1 MPTGSRQSRAER
13 NEQFV
18 GYHQALVPEPDEELT
33 QVGRGTPGGEY
44 LRRFWHP
51 VAMSSEVVDRADGGT
66 EGVPV
71 PVRILGEDLVLFRN
85 RRRELGLLH
94 RHCSHRGTSLEY
106 GKVTEQGI
114 QCCYHGWHFAPDGT
128 ILETPGLPDSN
139 KIRHT
144 VRHGAYPVREYR
156 GLIFAY
162 MGPPA
167 EMPEFPRPEIY
178 EYPDTEYAAHCF
190 HFSCNWLQVHEN
202 CCDPFHATWLH
213 TRHSG
218 AQFVEAWGAYPVQRW
233 RETPSGMMTET
244 TRRSGENMWFD
255 SVDVRMPNMRCTGDL
270 WEDGSQVKAF
280 CRTAL
285 TLYAVPIDDTNTLFI
300 GLRLYNKSTDMHGN
314 GRMELCGRETAD
326 HPGQSGCR
334 PPEERQR
341 SPGDWEAQTGQRPVA
356 VHQLEHLQPTDRGV
370 SLFRRLLRKGIRAV
384 QEGDKSVDI
393 KNDPPRKPDGTIPGF
408 QFDTVLHVPPVPGR
422 DDKEL
427 MDEVS
432 RKITDA
438 VCDPDYLLQPERDR
452 LIQEKHFEIEATYAD
467 AHAAKTNANPG

>member
-1 MPTGSRQSRAER
+1 MPTGSKQSRAER

-85 RRRELGLLH
+85 RQRELGLLH

-128 ILETPGLPDSN
+128 ILETPGLSESN

-314 GRMELCGRETAD
+314 GRLELCGRETAD

-370 SLFRRLLRKGIRAV
+370 SLFRRLLRKGIRAI
-384 QEGDKSVDI
+384 QEGDRSTDI

-422 DDKEL
+422 DDREL

-432 RKITDA
+432 RKVTDA
-438 VCDPDYLLQPERDR
+438 VCDPDYLLHPERDR
-452 LIQEKHFEIEATYAD
+452 LIQEKHFEIETAYAAAQATE
-467 AHAAKTNANPG
+467 TNANPG

>member
-1 MPTGSRQSRAER
+1 MPTGSRHSRAER

-106 GKVTEQGI
+106 GKVTEHGI

-128 ILETPGLPDSN
+128 ILDTPGLPESN

-156 GLIFAY
+156 GLIFTY

-178 EYPDTEYAAHCF
+178 EYPETEYAAHCF

-384 QEGDKSVDI
+384 QDDDKSVDI

-422 DDKEL
+422 DDREL

-432 RKITDA
+432 RKVTDA
-438 VCDPDYLLQPERDR
+438 VCDPDYLLHPERDR
-452 LIQEKHFEIEATYAD
+452 FIREKHFEIETAYAA
-467 AHAAKTNANPG
+467 AHAAEDDTNPG

>member
-1 MPTGSRQSRAER
+1 MPTGSRHSRAER

-71 PVRILGEDLVLFRN
+71 PVRILGEDLILFRN

-106 GKVTEQGI
+106 GKVTEYGI

-128 ILETPGLPDSN
+128 ILETPGLPESN

-167 EMPEFPRPEIY
+167 ELPEFPRPEIY

-384 QEGDKSVDI
+384 QEGDRSADI

-408 QFDTVLHVPPVPGR
+408 QFDTVLHVPPVLGR
-422 DDKEL
+422 DDREL

-432 RKITDA
+432 RKVTDA
-438 VCDPDYLLQPERDR
+438 VCDPDYLLHPERDR
-452 LIQEKHFEIEATYAD
+452 LIKEKHFEIEAEYVA
-467 AHAAKTNANPG
+467 AHAAETNANPG

>member
-1 MPTGSRQSRAER
+1 MPTGSRQPRAER

-71 PVRILGEDLVLFRN
+71 PVRILGEDLILFRN
-85 RRRELGLLH
+85 RRREVGLLH

-106 GKVTEQGI
+106 GKVTEHGI
-114 QCCYHGWHFAPDGT
+114 QCCYHGWHFGTDGT
-128 ILETPGLPDSN
+128 ILETPGLPESS

-167 EMPEFPRPEIY
+167 EVPEFPRPEIY
-178 EYPDTEYAAHCF
+178 EYPDTEYAAHRF

-255 SVDVRMPNMRCTGDL
+255 SVDVIMPNMRCTGDL
-270 WEDGSQVKAF
+270 WEDGSQIKAF
-280 CRTAL
+280 RRTAL

-384 QEGDKSVDI
+384 QEGDGSADI

-408 QFDTVLHVPPVPGR
+408 QFDTVLHVPPVSGR
-422 DDKEL
+422 DDSEL

-432 RKITDA
+432 RKVTDA
-438 VCDPDYLLQPERDR
+438 VCDPDYLLHPERDR
-452 LIQEKHFEIEATYAD
+452 LIQEKHFEIEATYA
-467 AHAAKTNANPG
+467 AARAVETDANPG

>member
-1 MPTGSRQSRAER
+1 MPTGSRHSRAER

-106 GKVTEQGI
+106 GKVTEHGI

-128 ILETPGLPDSN
+128 ILDTPGLPESN

-144 VRHGAYPVREYR
+144 VRHGAYPLREYR

-178 EYPDTEYAAHCF
+178 EYPDTDYAAHCF

-218 AQFVEAWGAYPVQRW
+218 AQFVEAWSAYPVQRW

-270 WEDGSQVKAF
+270 WEDGTQVKAF

-384 QEGDKSVDI
+384 QEGNKSVDI

-422 DDKEL
+422 DDREL

-432 RKITDA
+432 RKVTDA
-438 VCDPDYLLQPERDR
+438 VCDPDYLLHPERDR
-452 LIQEKHFEIEATYAD
+452 FIQEKHFEIETAYAA
-467 AHAAKTNANPG
+467 AHAAETNANPA

>member
-71 PVRILGEDLVLFRN
+71 SVRILGEDLVLFRN

-106 GKVTEQGI
+106 GKVTEHGI

-128 ILETPGLPDSN
+128 ILETPGLPESN

-280 CRTAL
+280 RRTAL

-422 DDKEL
+422 DDGEL

-432 RKITDA
+432 RKVTDA
-438 VCDPDYLLQPERDR
+438 VCDPDYLLHPERDR
-452 LIQEKHFEIEATYAD
+452 LIQEKHFDIEAAYTA
-467 AHAAKTNANPG
+467 AHAAETNANLG

>member
-1 MPTGSRQSRAER
+1 MPTGSRQPRAER

-71 PVRILGEDLVLFRN
+71 PVRILGEDLILFRN
-85 RRRELGLLH
+85 RRREVGLLH

-106 GKVTEQGI
+106 GKVTEHGI
-114 QCCYHGWHFAPDGT
+114 QCCYHGWHFGTDGT
-128 ILETPGLPDSN
+128 ILETPGLPESS

-167 EMPEFPRPEIY
+167 EVPEFPRPEIY

-190 HFSCNWLQVHEN
+190 HFACNWLQVHEN

-255 SVDVRMPNMRCTGDL
+255 SVDVIMPNMRCTGDL
-270 WEDGSQVKAF
+270 WEDGSQIKAF
-280 CRTAL
+280 RRTAL

-326 HPGQSGCR
+326 HVDGR
-334 PPEERQR
+334 K
-341 SPGDWEAQTGQRPVA
+341 
-356 VHQLEHLQPTDRGV
+356 
-370 SLFRRLLRKGIRAV
+370 SL
-384 QEGDKSVDI
+384 
-393 KNDPPRKPDGTIPGF
+393 
-408 QFDTVLHVPPVPGR
+408 
-422 DDKEL
+422 
-427 MDEVS
+427 
-432 RKITDA
+432 
-438 VCDPDYLLQPERDR
+438 
-452 LIQEKHFEIEATYAD
+452 
-467 AHAAKTNANPG
+467 

>member
-1 MPTGSRQSRAER
+1 MPTGSRQPRAER

-66 EGVPV
+66 AGVPV
-71 PVRILGEDLVLFRN
+71 PVRILGEDLILFRN
-85 RRRELGLLH
+85 RRREVGLLH
-94 RHCSHRGTSLEY
+94 RHCCHRGTSLEY
-106 GKVTEQGI
+106 GKVTERGI
-114 QCCYHGWHFAPDGT
+114 QCCYHGWHFGPDGT
-128 ILETPGLPDSN
+128 ILETPGLPEEN
-139 KIRHT
+139 KIKRT
-144 VRHGAYPVREYR
+144 VRQGAYPVREYR

-178 EYPDTEYAAHCF
+178 EYPDTEYATHCF

-244 TRRSGENMWFD
+244 TRRSGDNMWFD
-255 SVDVRMPNMRCTGDL
+255 SVDVLMPNMRCTGDL

-300 GLRLYNKSTDMHGN
+300 GLRLYNDSTDMHGN
-314 GRMELCGRETAD
+314 GRIELCGRETAD

-370 SLFRRLLRKGIRAV
+370 SLFRRLLRQGIRAV

-393 KNDPPRKPDGTIPGF
+393 KNNPARKQDGTIPGF
-408 QFDTVLHVPPVPGR
+408 QFDTVLHVPPIPGR
-422 DDKEL
+422 DDRAL

-432 RKITDA
+432 RKVTDA
-438 VCDPDYLLQPERDR
+438 VCDPDYLLHPERDR
-452 LIQEKHFEIEATYAD
+452 IIQERHFEIEAAYAT
-467 AHAAKTNANPG
+467 ARTAEMNANPD

>member
-1 MPTGSRQSRAER
+1 MPTGSRQPRAER

-71 PVRILGEDLVLFRN
+71 PVRILGEDLILFRN
-85 RRRELGLLH
+85 RRREVGLLH

-106 GKVTEQGI
+106 GKVTEHGI
-114 QCCYHGWHFAPDGT
+114 QCCYHGWHFGTDGT
-128 ILETPGLPDSN
+128 ILETPGLPESS

-167 EMPEFPRPEIY
+167 EVPEFPRPEIY
-178 EYPDTEYAAHCF
+178 EYPDTEYAAHRF

-255 SVDVRMPNMRCTGDL
+255 SVDVIMPNMRCTGDL
-270 WEDGSQVKAF
+270 WEDGSQIKAF
-280 CRTAL
+280 RRTAL

-370 SLFRRLLRKGIRAV
+370 SLFRRLLRKGIHAV
-384 QEGDKSVDI
+384 QEGDGSDDI
-393 KNDPPRKPDGTIPGF
+393 KNDPPRRPDGTIPGF
-408 QFDTVLHVPPVPGR
+408 QFDTVLHVPPVSGR
-422 DDKEL
+422 DDSEL

-432 RKITDA
+432 RKVTDA
-438 VCDPDYLLQPERDR
+438 VCDPDYLLHPERDR
-452 LIQEKHFEIEATYAD
+452 LIQEKHFEIEATYA
-467 AHAAKTNANPG
+467 AARAVETDANPG

>member
-1 MPTGSRQSRAER
+1 MPTGSRQPRAER

-51 VAMSSEVVDRADGGT
+51 VAMSSEVVDRVDGGT

-71 PVRILGEDLVLFRN
+71 PVRILGEDLILFRN
-85 RRRELGLLH
+85 RRREVGLLH

-106 GKVTEQGI
+106 GKVTEHGI
-114 QCCYHGWHFAPDGT
+114 QCCYHGWHFGTDGT
-128 ILETPGLPDSN
+128 ILETPGLPESS

-167 EMPEFPRPEIY
+167 EVPEFPRPEIY
-178 EYPDTEYAAHCF
+178 EYPDTEYAAHRF

-255 SVDVRMPNMRCTGDL
+255 SVDVIMPNMRCTGDL
-270 WEDGSQVKAF
+270 WEDGSQIKAF
-280 CRTAL
+280 RRTAL

-384 QEGDKSVDI
+384 QEGDGSADI

-408 QFDTVLHVPPVPGR
+408 QFDTVLHVPPVSGR
-422 DDKEL
+422 DDSEL

-432 RKITDA
+432 RKVTDA
-438 VCDPDYLLQPERDR
+438 VCDPDYLLHPERDR
-452 LIQEKHFEIEATYAD
+452 LIQEKHFEIEATYA
-467 AHAAKTNANPG
+467 AARAVETDANPG

>member
-1 MPTGSRQSRAER
+1 MPTGSRQPRAER

-71 PVRILGEDLVLFRN
+71 PVRILGEDLILFRN
-85 RRRELGLLH
+85 RRREVGLLH

-106 GKVTEQGI
+106 GKVTEHGI
-114 QCCYHGWHFAPDGT
+114 QCCYHGWHFGTDGT
-128 ILETPGLPDSN
+128 ILETPGLPESS

-167 EMPEFPRPEIY
+167 EVPEFPRPEIY
-178 EYPDTEYAAHCF
+178 EYPDTEYAAHRF

-255 SVDVRMPNMRCTGDL
+255 SVDVIMPNMRCTGDL
-270 WEDGSQVKAF
+270 WEDGSQIKAF
-280 CRTAL
+280 RRTAL

-356 VHQLEHLQPTDRGV
+356 VHQMEHLQPTDRGV
-370 SLFRRLLRKGIRAV
+370 SLFRRLLRKGIHAV
-384 QEGDKSVDI
+384 QEGDGSDDI
-393 KNDPPRKPDGTIPGF
+393 KNDPPRRPDGTIPGF
-408 QFDTVLHVPPVPGR
+408 QFDTVLHVPPVSGR
-422 DDKEL
+422 DDSEL

-432 RKITDA
+432 RKVTDA
-438 VCDPDYLLQPERDR
+438 VCDPDYLLHPERDR
-452 LIQEKHFEIEATYAD
+452 LIQEKHFEIEATYA
-467 AHAAKTNANPG
+467 AARAVETDANPG